1 MLGSMRHVSSRW
13 CRFSSGLRAGA
24 NFGRSPAHAY
34 AQECQAQATSSE
46 NSKGRLPD
54 RDVRP
59 MKRYST
65 LAGGRAVMRSRAA
78 VAATTKI
85 LTSGLTKIKLTLAT
99 AVQGCFFPRSV
110 TQNVNLFTR
119 SESTVS
125 AMDTTGVRHSVCS
138 DSSTHH
144 NTGTQIQHL
153 PHIKHT
159 SLSPRSHRRPPNQPH
174 YVNYEIITDKPPRSP
189 IGGLNTPPRSSHLRC
204 LSRPS

>member
-1 MLGSMRHVSSRW
+1 MQVSWLWAWCAIVRCATGGFQRLLGSMRHVSSRW

-78 VAATTKI
+78 VAATTQI
-85 LTSGLTKIKLTLAT
+85 LTPGPTKIKLTLAT
-99 AVQGCFFPRSV
+99 VLPRLASLWPLAPPSETSRRARASAHSARHEPSSVQYALR
-110 TQNVNLFTR
+110 
-119 SESTVS
+119 
-125 AMDTTGVRHSVCS
+125 A
-138 DSSTHH
+138 
-144 NTGTQIQHL
+144 
-153 PHIKHT
+153 
-159 SLSPRSHRRPPNQPH
+159 RRPH
-174 YVNYEIITDKPPRSP
+174 VR
-189 IGGLNTPPRSSHLRC
+189 
-204 LSRPS
+204 

>member
-1 MLGSMRHVSSRW
+1 MQVSWLWAWCAIVRRATGGFQQFLGSMRHVSSRW
-13 CRFSSGLRAGA
+13 CRFSSCHRAGA
-24 NFGRSPAHAY
+24 NFQRKPCHAY

-65 LAGGRAVMRSRAA
+65 LAGGRAVMRSSAA

-110 TQNVNLFTR
+110 TQNVYVNVNLFTR

-125 AMDTTGVRHSVCS
+125 AMV
-138 DSSTHH
+138 SSRC
-144 NTGTQIQHL
+144 G
-153 PHIKHT
+153 
-159 SLSPRSHRRPPNQPH
+159 
-174 YVNYEIITDKPPRSP
+174 YE
-189 IGGLNTPPRSSHLRC
+189 GGLLRTRTPEYRC
-204 LSRPS
+204 V

>member
-1 MLGSMRHVSSRW
+1 MQVSWLWAWCAIVRCATGGFQRLLGSMRHVSSRW

-65 LAGGRAVMRSRAA
+65 LAGGRAVMRSSAA

-85 LTSGLTKIKLTLAT
+85 LTPGLTKIKLTLAT
-99 AVQGCFFPRSV
+99 VYLNSSSNCKLGLTSLRVPEELLHVPSDVQGCRERDATV
-110 TQNVNLFTR
+110 D
-119 SESTVS
+119 ESLCVHEE
-125 AMDTTGVRHSVCS
+125 AAGEHHEDGRPVCGRGVASG
-138 DSSTHH
+138 D
-144 NTGTQIQHL
+144 G
-153 PHIKHT
+153 
-159 SLSPRSHRRPPNQPH
+159 
-174 YVNYEIITDKPPRSP
+174 
-189 IGGLNTPPRSSHLRC
+189 
-204 LSRPS
+204 